1 MYFVFS
7 QLRQTP
13 TPWLAYLAYSG
24 LGSRGRGCFVA
35 SFARTLPGSGLL
47 KHIWLFD
54 IFFWSSSP
62 TNPIPIYL
70 ICPIWLT
77 SDPTVFWGLVKHRGD
92 KWLWRIPGVQ
102 KIKYRSDILKYRW
115 LRWKV
120 TVADTWAS
128 GNYHGGCFLRWLH
141 FESKKLTGLP
151 GRPRTS
157 LLLPFKWSEARV
169 VGFPGFIATLA
180 KWISAPNWSTST

>member
-1 MYFVFS
+1 MPKKVLWEVEFFSSSSKRIVVTGGGGRGHCRARTKWELHSENVVHVNLHISKCILYFLS
-7 QLRQTP
+7 YAKHQLQDWPP
-13 TPWLAYLAYSG
+13 TAYLAYSG
-24 LGSRGRGCFVA
+24 LGSRGRGWFVA

-70 ICPIWLT
+70 ICPIWVT

-102 KIKYRSDILKYRW
+102 KICQCW
-115 LRWKV
+115 WGV
-120 TVADTWAS
+120 
-128 GNYHGGCFLRWLH
+128 
-141 FESKKLTGLP
+141 
-151 GRPRTS
+151 
-157 LLLPFKWSEARV
+157 FK
-169 VGFPGFIATLA
+169 I
-180 KWISAPNWSTST
+180 